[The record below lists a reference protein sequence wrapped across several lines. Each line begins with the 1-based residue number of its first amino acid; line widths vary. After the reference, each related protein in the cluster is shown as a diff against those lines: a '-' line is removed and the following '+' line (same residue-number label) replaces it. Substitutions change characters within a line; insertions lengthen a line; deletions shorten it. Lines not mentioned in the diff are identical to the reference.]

1 MEFILSENDVL
12 VRCLCGGERIQGL
25 VKVPDCNGGIA
36 FRSFSV
42 QFPSVAGVW
51 KIERKANRFRC
62 QGKLMAGYNLHF
74 AVIFTSADKEKHI

>member
-1 MEFILSENDVL
+1 MEFILSENNVL

-25 VKVPDCNGGIA
+25 VKVPDCDGGIA

-62 QGKLMAGYNLHF
+62 QGKLMARYNLQF

>member
-1 MEFILSENDVL
+1 MEFVLSENNVL
-12 VRCLCGGERIQGL
+12 LCCLCGGERIQGF
-25 VKVPDCNGGIA
+25 VKVPHCDGGIA

-62 QGKLMAGYNLHF
+62 QGKLMSGYNLQF
-74 AVIFTSADKEKHI
+74 AVIFTSADKEKQI